1 MGLILFILF
10 GSIAIIFSLGLI
22 FFKNQI
28 YNALCLIV
36 TLSALGGIFAL
47 LNAPFIAV
55 VQIIIYAGAIMV
67 LFVFV
72 IMTINLKKGL
82 PPERKKW
89 PAQLA
94 IIIGI
99 ILFLELLL
107 AILRVGGL
115 FPPSASP
122 AGTPANLGELLF
134 STFIYPFE
142 ITSVLIVAALVGAIV
157 LGKKR
162 NQE

>member
-89 PAQLA
+89 PARLA

-107 AILRVGGL
+107 AILRVGRL

>member
-1 MGLILFILF
+1 MDLFLFILL
-10 GSIAIIFSLGLI
+10 GLIALISSLGLI
-22 FFKNQI
+22 VFKNQI

-72 IMTINLKKGL
+72 IMTVNLKKGL

-89 PAQLA
+89 PSRLA

-107 AILRVGGL
+107 AIFRVKGIL
-115 FPPSASP
+115 VPPELQP
-122 AGTPANLGELLF
+122 GTPEKLGEVLF
-134 STFIYPFE
+134 SKFIYPFE

-157 LGKKR
+157 LSKKR

>member
-1 MGLILFILF
+1 MGNSKNGFNSFYPFWLNRHYFFFRSYFFQKPNLQC
-10 GSIAIIFSLGLI
+10 SLPYR
-22 FFKNQI
+22 KNQI

-99 ILFLELLL
+99 I
-107 AILRVGGL
+107 
-115 FPPSASP
+115 PSASP

>member
-89 PAQLA
+89 PARLA

-99 ILFLELLL
+99 ILFLELLV

>member
-89 PAQLA
+89 PARLA